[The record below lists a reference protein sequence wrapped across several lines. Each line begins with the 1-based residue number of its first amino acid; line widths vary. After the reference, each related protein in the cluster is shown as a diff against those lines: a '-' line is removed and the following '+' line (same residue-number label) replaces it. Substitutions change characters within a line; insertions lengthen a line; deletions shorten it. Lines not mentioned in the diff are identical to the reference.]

1 MNSALRARVGVV
13 VCLLV
18 GAALRFWRLGA
29 APLIGDE
36 AYYWLWSRHLD
47 WAYLDHPAGIALLIR
62 VSTWLGGE
70 GELGIRWLNALFGVA
85 LIPLA
90 YALMRRMASPFAATL
105 AAAIVALAPPLIV
118 VSRWVYTDT
127 LLLLLLMAHLLVLT
141 PLLTEASGSSS
152 SHVHSPKRYV
162 ILAVL
167 TALLMN
173 TKYTVALYLGGVA
186 LMALADPR
194 LRRDGRLWL
203 ALGLGCLGAAP
214 VVAWNATHGWLSF
227 RWQFAHL
234 VHGSGHVASRLGAIA
249 HLIRYLTPPVCL
261 LAAIGVGAWAD
272 TGPHR
277 RVMRRMVF
285 LGLLLALPAV
295 LSPANSPRN
304 TIAGVT
310 LLLLASAATIDRW
323 RLGARPNSATAVSAA
338 FVLLMAAYA
347 LGTVWAGLAPTSLP
361 RSVIADTLRRETL
374 GWRGVRLDPAP
385 PTTEELLLTIDYDLA
400 GKLRYYGGYAA
411 YTSWPQYRLW
421 GIPDLADAQIVALDY
436 LDPAV
441 VTERLD
447 HSFHAVEGPTALTSA
462 DSRPRLLRWRA
473 QGRTVDLDTLLE
485 RLDYRR
491 LSAEAVP

>member
-1 MNSALRARVGVV
+1 MSSALRARAGVI

-18 GAALRFWRLGA
+18 GTILRFWRLGA

-62 VSTWLGGE
+62 TSTWLGGE
-70 GELGIRWLNALFGVA
+70 GEMGIRWLNALFGVA

-90 YALMRRMASPFAATL
+90 YALMRHLASPFAATL
-105 AAAIVALAPPLIV
+105 AAAIVALTPPLIV

-127 LLLLLLMAHLLVLT
+127 LLLLLLMTHLLVLA
-141 PLLTEASGSSS
+141 PLLTKDPDTS
-152 SHVHSPKRYV
+152 SHVQGSVLYV
-162 ILAVL
+162 ILALL

-186 LMALADPR
+186 VVALADPR

-214 VVAWNATHGWLSF
+214 VLVWNAAHEWLSF

-234 VHGSGHVASRLGAIA
+234 VHGAGHAASRLGAIA

-261 LAAIGVGAWAD
+261 LAAIGVAAWF
-272 TGPHR
+272 GRRHR
-277 RVMRRMVF
+277 RRGMRPLVF
-285 LGLLLALPAV
+285 LGLLLTAPAI

-304 TIAGVT
+304 TVAGVT
-310 LLLLASAATIDRW
+310 LLLLASTAIIDRW
-323 RLGARPNSATAVSAA
+323 RSSTPKTATVSSGVFGILLAV
-338 FVLLMAAYA
+338 YA
-347 LGTVWAGLAPTSLP
+347 LGTVWAGLTPTSLP
-361 RSVIADTLRRETL
+361 RSVIADALRREIL
-374 GWRGVRLDPAP
+374 GWRGVCLDPAP
-385 PTTEELLLTIDYDLA
+385 PTTEEMLLTIDYDLA

-411 YTSWPQYRLW
+411 HTPWPQYRLW
-421 GIPDLADAQIVALDY
+421 GIPDLPDAQIVASEY
-436 LDPAV
+436 VNPAV
-441 VTERLD
+441 ITERLER
-447 HSFHAVEGPTALTSA
+447 SFRLVEGPTALIST
-462 DSRPRLLRWRA
+462 DSGPRLVRWRT

-485 RLDYRR
+485 RLDYRS
-491 LSAEAVP
+491 LITEVTP